1 MPTPVYSAALSAS
14 RASSELEKEKYNILD
29 AIDQVEFASE
39 KASYDRER
47 WGKLESTVADALEVA
62 STLGGMM
69 EDQQIF
75 EDVYLPE
82 AQETIAKQSY
92 EGKISWE
99 KFKGKKDLY
108 SAYLSEFAPQKVDRP
123 WWDVLGETE
132 YKFGEKGGTYSKGM
146 IAATGRHRKGTS
158 DVSALLGDTDK
169 PTMIEEV
176 DKNINKQVEG
186 KDTALEKLKKEAE
199 RKQLDRERKAMK
211 ELEKRQ
217 AEAAAEKAA
226 KEAADFDPSGSKN
239 YLAEDAEEAAV
250 GGQGALL
257 PVVETDK
264 PNKMAEMMKIYK
276 EQDLN
281 PSVTGGTEVDWFD
294 PARAEEFGWVDGR
307 WI

>member
-146 IAATGRHRKGTS
+146 IAATGRYRKGTS

-176 DKNINKQVEG
+176 DENEVAKTQSNFNQ
-186 KDTALEKLKKEAE
+186 LEEDAKK
-199 RKQLDRERKAMK
+199 KQLDKERKAMK

-217 AEAAAEKAA
+217 AEAAAEKAAAEKAA

-239 YLAEDAEEAAV
+239 YLAEDAEEAAG

-257 PVVETDK
+257 PD
-264 PNKMAEMMKIYK
+264 KMAEMMKIYK